1 MFFYF
6 KTQLQAKIMLSKL
19 TIFILILCMTTQ
31 AGFSQTYAAVGILKD
46 SKTTDSFKTNAVIS
60 ILRQTDSS
68 LVKFTRSNTSGNFKL
83 NGLPKGN
90 YIILITYPKYAD
102 YVELFALGTS
112 DIHDFKTIH
121 LSRKATLLQEII
133 VKQTAIR
140 IKGDTTEYKADSFR
154 VKPNASVEDLL
165 KELQGIQ
172 VDKNGRITA
181 QGQPVQKILVDG
193 EEFFGDDPTIATRNI
208 RADAIDKVQ
217 VFDKKSDQSSF
228 TGIDDGQT
236 TKTINL
242 ELKDNARRGYFGKL
256 AVAAL
261 DQYYNSQAFINS
273 FKGKRKL
280 SAFVVASST
289 EKTGLNFEESS
300 SYGFDN
306 DQVKIDEGSGTIFI
320 SSEGGDELGT
330 QSYAGEGLPE
340 SIKAGLLFSNKWNRE
355 ALSIN
360 GNYLFNKLAEHGAAN
375 TFRQNILKDSLY
387 YNHENLDRYSDKLRH
402 TLSGIFE
409 TQLDSS
415 SSLKITARGHAGIF
429 EHNDYIESEALTAD
443 NQLANNSIRNSTR
456 KGDNL
461 SIEANALYRK
471 RFKKKG
477 RTISLNVNSKY
488 YESAHKSYLQNESFF
503 YLNFIQKDTT
513 DQYKRNSADQNI
525 FTGRITY
532 TEPLSDRSFLE
543 MNYSYNNNHSSIKRE
558 TYNKDIHLKFSVLID
573 SLSNDFDYRVNTH
586 SAGVN
591 YRFNEK
597 KYYFSFGGNVAN
609 THFNQ
614 TDLVKDS
621 SRKYDYTN
629 LFPQA
634 VFNYKF
640 NPYSNLNIRYTGI
653 TNQPTIH
660 QLQPIK
666 NNNDPLNIIVG
677 NPNLKQEFENSL
689 QIGYTNYQVLNERY
703 LILSSFLI
711 HTSNMISSSYD
722 IDLSGK
728 RIYQAVNVD
737 DGYAVALGGGY
748 SIKIPNTLARLAFGP
763 SLNYSKYSNIINGL
777 TNSTNT
783 TNLLLRVNVKMSK
796 KDQYDLYA
804 TLIPSI
810 NKSTS
815 SISAASATSFTNYN
829 FNTGGNVTL
838 PAKFEAGT
846 DININLRE
854 KVNKYDVNNNVIL
867 LNAYVEKKFLKN
879 DVLTLRL
886 SINDILN
893 QNKGYDRYITPFYSE
908 EKTYLTFKRYGL
920 IGLTYNFVNKGG
932 KVSTEDGTIR
942 L

>member
-1 MFFYF
+1 
-6 KTQLQAKIMLSKL
+6 MLRKL
-19 TIFILILCMTTQ
+19 FILILTICMKIPT
-31 AGFSQTYAAVGILKD
+31 GYSQTYAIKGILND
-46 SKTTDSFKTNAVIS
+46 TTAGIFQTNAVVS
-60 ILRQTDSS
+60 LLYQKDSN
-68 LVKFTRSNTSGNFKL
+68 LVKFTRSNGSGNFQM
-83 NGLPKGN
+83 NGLPKGS
-90 YIILITYPKYAD
+90 YIILITYPEYAD
-102 YVELFALGTS
+102 YVELFTLGTS
-112 DIHDFKTIH
+112 NVHDFKKIH
-121 LSRKATLLQEII
+121 LSKKATILQEII
-133 VKQTAIR
+133 IRQTAIR

-172 VDKNGRITA
+172 VDKDGKITA
-181 QGQPVQKILVDG
+181 QGQSVHKILVDG

-208 RADAIDKVQ
+208 RADAVDKVQ

-228 TGIDDGQT
+228 TGIDDGQS

-242 ELKDNARRGYFGKL
+242 ELKDNARRGYFGKIG
-256 AVAAL
+256 VAAL

-280 SAFVVASST
+280 SAFVVASNT
-289 EKTGLNFEESS
+289 EKTGLNFDESS

-306 DQVKIDEGSGTIFI
+306 NNVKIDEGSGTIFI
-320 SSEGGDELGT
+320 NAEGGDDLGT
-330 QSYAGEGLPE
+330 QNYAGEGLPE
-340 SIKAGLLFSNKWNRE
+340 SVKAGLHFSNKWNKE
-355 ALSIN
+355 ALSTN
-360 GNYLFNKLAEHGAAN
+360 GNYLFNKLAEHNAAN
-375 TFRQNILKDSLY
+375 IFRQNTLKDSLY
-387 YNHENLDRYSDKLRH
+387 YNREILERFSDKLRH
-402 TLSGIFE
+402 TLSGTFE
-409 TQLDSS
+409 TQLNSS

-429 EHNDYIESEALTAD
+429 ENNDHIEAEALTAQ
-443 NQLANNSIRNSTR
+443 NERANSNVRNISS
-456 KGDNL
+456 KGNNL
-461 SIEANALYRK
+461 STDANALYRK
-471 RFKKKG
+471 RFRKEG
-477 RTISLNVNSKY
+477 RTISLNFNSKY
-488 YESAHKSYLQNESFF
+488 HESTNKSYLQNEAFF
-503 YLNFIQKDTT
+503 YLSFQQRDTT
-513 DQYKRNSADQNI
+513 DQHKTNNSNQNI
-525 FTGRITY
+525 LSGRITY
-532 TEPLSDRSFLE
+532 TEPLSNKSFLE
-543 MNYSYNNNHSSIKRE
+543 LNYSYNHNISSIKRL
-558 TYNKDIHLKFSVLID
+558 TYNKDIYSKFSVLTD
-573 SLSNDFDYRVNTH
+573 NFSNEFEYKIKTN

-609 THFNQ
+609 TQFNQ
-614 TDLVKDS
+614 IDVVKDS

-640 NPYSNLNIRYTGI
+640 NPYSNLNIKYTGI

-677 NPNLKQEFENSL
+677 NPNLKQEFENTI

-703 LILSSFLI
+703 LILSSFLV
-711 HTSNMISSSYD
+711 HTSNMISSRFD
-722 IDLSGK
+722 IDPLGR
-728 RIYQAVNVD
+728 RIYQSINTD
-737 DGYAVALGGGY
+737 DGYAVSFGGGY
-748 SIKIPNTLARLAFGP
+748 SIKIPNTAARLAFGP
-763 SLNYSKYSNIINGL
+763 ALNYSKYSNIINGL
-777 TNSTNT
+777 NNSTNT
-783 TNLLLRVNVKMSK
+783 TNLLLRINIKISK
-796 KDQYDLYA
+796 RDEYDFY
-804 TLIPSI
+804 TTFIPSI

-815 SISAASATSFTNYN
+815 TISAVSATNFTNYN
-829 FNTGGNVTL
+829 LNTGGNITL

-867 LNAYVEKKFLKN
+867 INAYVEKKFLKN